1 MDFCEYDFPFK
12 RQKLGN
18 KRQRL
23 KDVNENEFSI
33 QKEPSK
39 KFLHLEQNNG
49 VYQTSEL
56 KPSKD
61 GDTIYLPLRGD
72 VFVNMERADEITFS
86 EGTFFIGDEN
96 GRYSRSVTGMV

>member
-1 MDFCEYDFPFK
+1 M
-12 RQKLGN
+12 
-18 KRQRL
+18 
-23 KDVNENEFSI
+23 DVNENEFSI